1 MIAYAFLRNVNIE
14 PTTTFFDL
22 LAPIDCDGANQN
34 ALQLE
39 LILEAIVNHM
49 PERTRILNSIKLR
62 VAYRQAPWSLRCL
75 TPMSRA
81 LDALSPKLK
90 EQLDKYMALPYKQ
103 YPFLSCYDSRRI
115 GKIVDLRNVVWF
127 DPVTS
132 SMLTYN
138 KNAIDAFFFT
148 LPATTEYIDGRK

>member
-1 MIAYAFLRNVNIE
+1 MIAYAFRRNVNIG

-22 LAPIDCDGANQN
+22 LDPIDCDGANQN

-39 LILEAIVNHM
+39 LMLEAIVCHM
-49 PERTRILNSIKLR
+49 PERTRVLNSIKLR
-62 VAYRQAPWSLRCL
+62 VAYQQAPWSLRCL

-90 EQLDKYMALPYKQ
+90 EQLDTYMALPHRQ
-103 YPFLSCYDSRRI
+103 YPFLSCYDSRKLRN
-115 GKIVDLRNVVWF
+115 VDLRNVIWF

-132 SMLTYN
+132 SLLTYN
-138 KNAIDAFFFT
+138 KNAIDAFYCT
-148 LPATTEYIDGRK
+148 LSATTEYIDGRK